1 METQI
6 HKDEEMETVEKESVK
21 RRRQNVYKGDAR
33 EIAVTKKIKEKRI
46 KEGKME
52 RRKRER
58 GKRKKCRK
66 PNINQERG
74 DKEESAGCSNR
85 LGIKSI
91 RRGNVQFKVKV
102 MIIAFFHS
110 FCGDGRG
117 STF

>member
-52 RRKRER
+52 GRKRER
-58 GKRKKCRK
+58 GKSAVSPTSTK
-66 PNINQERG
+66 
-74 DKEESAGCSNR
+74 KEETKKN
-85 LGIKSI
+85 L
-91 RRGNVQFKVKV
+91 RGVLTAQE
-102 MIIAFFHS
+102 
-110 FCGDGRG
+110 
-117 STF
+117 